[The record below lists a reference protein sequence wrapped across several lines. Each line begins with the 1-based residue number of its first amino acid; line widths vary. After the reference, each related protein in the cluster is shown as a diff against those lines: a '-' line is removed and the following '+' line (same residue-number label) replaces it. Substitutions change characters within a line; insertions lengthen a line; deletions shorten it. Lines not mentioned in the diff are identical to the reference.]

1 MNRPLKVVV
10 QGAVAALLFS
20 ATALPASA
28 EYLGYGNGDPGNWD
42 FWQEQNG
49 GKAMPSEDQQQ
60 AMAQRHLYYNSMTG
74 TYEGSHQKPHYSYH
88 NTHRQEQKPG

>member
-1 MNRPLKVVV
+1 MNRPLKLAAS
-10 QGAVAALLFS
+10 GAVAALLMS
-20 ATALPASA
+20 TAALPASA

-49 GKAMPSEDQQQ
+49 GKPMPSEDQQQ

-74 TYEGSHQKPHYSYH
+74 TYEGPHQKHYSYH
-88 NTHRQEQKPG
+88 HAHQAG